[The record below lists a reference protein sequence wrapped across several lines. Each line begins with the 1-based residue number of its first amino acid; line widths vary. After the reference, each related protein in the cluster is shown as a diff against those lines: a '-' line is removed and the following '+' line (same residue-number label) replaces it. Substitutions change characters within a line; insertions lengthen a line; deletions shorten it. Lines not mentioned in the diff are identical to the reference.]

1 MKKLSIFV
9 IILLASLLSSSAQ
22 RKPPSSPTVSLVEAE
37 RGFAKASVDRGMRAA
52 FLENLAEDSII
63 FHPGPVNGQ
72 KWWRDRAVRP
82 GVLSWQPIY
91 AFVSGSNDLGYTTG
105 PWEFRPK
112 SLSDAPVAF
121 GNFVSVWKR
130 QASGVWKV
138 VLDLGSENPAP
149 NDAPVIKFAADS
161 YSKAKSRTAL
171 QTESE
176 RNVLSMAEMEF
187 VKALNSNATADSL
200 AKYLAD
206 DVRVFRMN
214 TFPIIGK
221 VASSA
226 VLAANPGT
234 ISLHVAGTEVSLA
247 GDLGYTYGTYEIKDP
262 QSGERKENG
271 NYLRIWRRQA
281 KGKWK
286 VALDLLNPI
295 PPPTAS

>member
-1 MKKLSIFV
+1 MKKLILLMT
-9 IILLASLLSSSAQ
+9 ILLAGLLSAQ
-22 RKPPSSPTVSLVEAE
+22 QRTASPTASLVEAE
-37 RGFAKASVDRGMRAA
+37 RAFAKASVDRGMRSA
-52 FLENLAEDSII
+52 FLENLAENSII
-63 FHPGPVNGQ
+63 FHPGPVSGQ

-112 SLSDAPVAF
+112 SLADEPVAF

-130 QASGVWKV
+130 QSDATWKV

-149 NDAPVIKFAADS
+149 AGALGIKFAADS
-161 YSKAKSRTAL
+161 HSTVKSRTAL

-187 VKALNSNATADSL
+187 VKALNSDATADSL
-200 AKYLAD
+200 VKYLAD

-214 TFPIIGK
+214 AFPVIGK
-221 VASSA
+221 AASGA
-226 VLAANPGT
+226 ILAANPGT
-234 ISLHVAGTEVSLA
+234 LSLHVAGTEVSLA
-247 GDLGYTYGTYEIKDP
+247 GDLGYTYGTYEMKDRR
-262 QSGERKENG
+262 SGEKKENG
-271 NYLRIWRRQA
+271 NYLRIWRREPR
-281 KGKWK
+281 GKWK